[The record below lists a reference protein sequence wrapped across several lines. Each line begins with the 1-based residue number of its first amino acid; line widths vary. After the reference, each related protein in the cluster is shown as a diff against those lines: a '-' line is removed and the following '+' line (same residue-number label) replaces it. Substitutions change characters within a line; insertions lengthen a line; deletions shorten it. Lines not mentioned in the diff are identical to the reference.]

1 MDFPPSK
8 LKAGYGEQ
16 ACYVLDCL
24 ADEALK
30 YSGFS
35 WKRYSNFKNP
45 PLCIIF
51 QGPNV
56 SSCKGWHRKCNIDQ
70 KSST

>member
-24 ADEALK
+24 AEEALK

-35 WKRYSNFKNP
+35 WKRYGTL
-45 PLCIIF
+45 LCILPYAFFF
-51 QGPNV
+51 QQTNG
-56 SSCKGWHRKCNIDQ
+56 SCTRKD
-70 KSST
+70 KT